1 MAVQAPDIETI
12 TGNPLEP
19 LSPDE
24 IRRAAE
30 LLREQRDLGPK
41 VRFVTIGLHEPPKHA
56 VLGHDRNGGP
66 APDREAFAI
75 LYDREHQQTIEAV
88 VSLSGGM
95 VSSWQVIEDVQPSVM
110 LEEFFSSEEITR
122 ADPDGRRPCASA
134 G

>member
-1 MAVQAPDIETI
+1 MAVQAPDVETR
-12 TGNPLEP
+12 TRNPLEP

-41 VRFVTIGLHEPPKHA
+41 VRFVTIGLHEPPKPA
-56 VLGHDRNGGP
+56 VLDHDRNGGP

-88 VSLSGGM
+88 VSLS
-95 VSSWQVIEDVQPSVM
+95 VQTT
-110 LEEFFSSEEITR
+110 F
-122 ADPDGRRPCASA
+122 
-134 G
+134 